1 MYTDPIADMLNRIR
15 TAQAVNKKEVDV
27 PFSILKYSIAQCME
41 KECFI
46 DKVTKK
52 KKEKHNFFSIKLKYN
67 SNNTPVITELKRVS
81 SPGQRVY
88 SKNKELKVVKGGRGV
103 AILSTPKGIMTNYQ
117 ARKQGTGGEIVCEIW

>member
-27 PFSILKYSIAQCME
+27 PFSVIKYGIAQCME
-41 KECFI
+41 KEGFI

-52 KKEKHNFFSIKLKYN
+52 KKEKHNFLSIKLKYN
-67 SNNTPVITELKRVS
+67 TNNTPVITELKRVS
-81 SPGQRVY
+81 SPGQRIY
-88 SKNKELKVVKGGRGV
+88 SKNKELKVVRGGRGV

-117 ARKQGTGGEIVCEIW
+117 ARKQNTGGEVVCEIW